1 MDEIDEIDD
10 VMRTTAKEL
19 VAPGKGILAADES
32 TGTIAKRFDSI
43 GVANTEDNRR
53 MYRQMLFTTPGLGQH
68 ISGVILFDE
77 TIRQATDDGT
87 AFVKVLEAA
96 GSIPG
101 IKVDTGAKP
110 LARHPGE
117 TVTEGLDGL
126 RERLAVYAE
135 LGARFAKW
143 RATIIIGDG
152 TPTGS
157 AIDAN
162 AHAMARY
169 AALCQ
174 EAGVV
179 PIVEPE
185 VLMDGDHDIAACE
198 RATSHTLDAL
208 YPELAAARVDLPGSL
223 LKVNMVVPGKGNATQ
238 DDDRAIAEATIGCL
252 VAHVPAEVP
261 GVVFLSGGMS
271 DEQATNRLNEM
282 NRIGGFP
289 WQLSFSYGRA
299 LQAPSLK
306 AWGGDAANIAAGQ
319 AALAHR
325 ATMNGLARSGDYDPS
340 METAA

>member
-1 MDEIDEIDD
+1 MSDL
-10 VMRTTAKEL
+10 RQTASDL

-32 TGTIAKRFDSI
+32 SGTIKKRFDSI
-43 GVANTEDNRR
+43 GVDSTEETRR
-53 MYRQMLFTTPGLGQH
+53 QYRELLFTTPGLGQQ

-77 TIRQATDDGT
+77 TIRQSAADGST
-87 AFVKVLEAA
+87 FVDVLVKE
-96 GSIPG
+96 GIIPG

-110 LARHPGE
+110 LAAFPGE

-126 RERLAVYAE
+126 RERLAEYRE

-152 TPTGS
+152 SPTP
-157 AIDAN
+157 AAMKAN

-185 VLMDGDHDIAACE
+185 ILMDGDHDLDACE
-198 RATSHTLDAL
+198 AATAATLRVL
-208 YPELAAARVDLPGSL
+208 FLELGDARVDLAGSL
-223 LKVNMVVPGKGNATQ
+223 LKVNMIVPGSRAPVQ
-238 DDDRAIAEATIGCL
+238 ESDDRIAEATIRCL
-252 VAHVPAEVP
+252 VATVPEQVP

-271 DEQATNRLNEM
+271 DENATSRLNRM
-282 NRIGGFP
+282 NQLGGFP

-306 AWGGDAANIAAGQ
+306 AWLGDPSNVPAAQ

-325 ATMNGLARSGDYDPS
+325 AKMNGLARTGAYDPG
-340 METAA
+340 MEQTG